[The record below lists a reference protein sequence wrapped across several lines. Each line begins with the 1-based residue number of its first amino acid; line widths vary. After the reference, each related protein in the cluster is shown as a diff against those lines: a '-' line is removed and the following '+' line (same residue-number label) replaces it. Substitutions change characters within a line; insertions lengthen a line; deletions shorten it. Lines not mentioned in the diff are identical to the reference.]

1 MALFI
6 VGLSACGGS
15 NDDDVG
21 GGDTQEPDTPTEID
35 MSLLAGTWEY
45 DWNNDN
51 NIDYLSF
58 DGSGNGELVEAGGL
72 FTNIEFFTR
81 SYKFTYRTNNNNVT
95 FKFASGKNG
104 KIEDRKSVV

>member
-1 MALFI
+1 MNWFKFSFMALFI
-6 VGLSACGGS
+6 VALSACGGS
-15 NDDDVG
+15 NDDNVG

-72 FTNIEFFTR
+72 FTNIEFLQEAINLHTE
-81 SYKFTYRTNNNNVT
+81 RTT
-95 FKFASGKNG
+95 TMLL
-104 KIEDRKSVV
+104 